1 MTCRN
6 CALPRLEYA
15 YSRCCLA
22 TRDGSTIESDI
33 SEQASALVATL
44 LVRVARAALV
54 AALDADLLS
63 RLLARAV
70 AFLVLENCVG
80 ELALAQIVASAQRLV
95 DVGT

>member
-1 MTCRN
+1 MTCHK
-6 CALPRLEYA
+6 CALPRSGYT

-33 SEQASALVATL
+33 SEQASALVTTL
-44 LVRVARAALV
+44 LVRVAGTSLV
-54 AALDADLLS
+54 AALDADLLG
-63 RLLARAV
+63 RLLVRAV
-70 AFLVLENCVG
+70 AFLVLQNCVG